1 MLASA
6 ALHGLSLIF
15 REGFKYKKA
24 GIMLKDLRPDT
35 QRQGILFDAAPDR
48 ARLVRAKAALDA
60 LNDRFGRDT
69 VHLGSAGL
77 VRRAALHHQLVRASE
92 SAGEV
97 NK

>member
-1 MLASA
+1 
-6 ALHGLSLIF
+6 
-15 REGFKYKKA
+15 
-24 GIMLKDLRPDT
+24 MLKDLRPDT